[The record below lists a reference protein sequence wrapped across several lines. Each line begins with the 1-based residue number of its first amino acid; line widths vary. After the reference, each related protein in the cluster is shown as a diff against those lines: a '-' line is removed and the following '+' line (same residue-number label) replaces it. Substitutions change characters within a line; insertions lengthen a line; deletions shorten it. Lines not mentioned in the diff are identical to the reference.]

1 MPSIRVDAWVGRRAE
16 IERHLVCAMQGQFPV
31 IARGST
37 GEVAAVFRVGAG
49 HYGLTGTLAT
59 ALSTDG
65 GRTWSGPIEV
75 APRGED
81 VRNPAFAIVGDGD
94 AARDGRWVLAYWQA
108 GMYCYP
114 SLGGGERKWRAPR
127 EGGEAPDMF
136 VVTSEDRGRTWSAPF
151 GYRSEKLAWVSP
163 FGRMV
168 ALADGTLVMS
178 AYGGVRESNPLGR
191 VDTIVVRSRD
201 GGRTWG
207 DESTVVTMA
216 NEMSLCVVGDELVG
230 AARRVDGST
239 AIVRS
244 ADGGQT
250 WSAPVAATRSG
261 EHPADLCVLRESGHL
276 LMTYGR
282 RVRPLGCATKTS
294 RDGGA
299 TWTEHEVLLAGDGI
313 GHDVGYPSTVQLDDG
328 TLLTALYFANGS
340 AGSEGPA
347 SWGETSCQV
356 LRYPEALVVG

>member
-1 MPSIRVDAWVGRRAE
+1 MSSIRVDAWAGRRVE
-16 IERHLVCAMQGQFPV
+16 IERCLVCAMQGQFPV
-31 IARGST
+31 IARGAA

-81 VRNPAFAIVGDGD
+81 VRNPAFAIAG
-94 AARDGRWVLAYWQA
+94 DGRWVLGYWKA
-108 GMYCYP
+108 GVHCYP
-114 SLGGGERKWRAPR
+114 ALGGGERRWRSPL
-127 EGGEAPDMF
+127 EGGEEPDTF
-136 VVTSEDRGRTWSAPF
+136 VVTSDDRGRTWSEPF
-151 GYRSEKLAWVSP
+151 AVRSDRLAWVSP
-163 FGRMV
+163 FGRIV
-168 ALADGTLVMS
+168 TCADGTLLMS
-178 AYGGVRESNPLGR
+178 AYGGVRGSNPPGR
-191 VDTIVVRSRD
+191 VDTIVMRSKD
-201 GGRTWG
+201 DGRTWG
-207 DESTVVTMA
+207 DESAVLMLA
-216 NEMSLCVVGDELVG
+216 NEMSICAVGDELVG

-244 ADGGQT
+244 ADGGRT
-250 WSAPVAATRSG
+250 WSEPVAATRSG
-261 EHPADLCVLRESGHL
+261 EHPADLCVLRESKLL

-282 RVRPLGCATKTS
+282 RRRPLGCATKTS
-294 RDGGA
+294 GDGGA
-299 TWTEHEVLLAGDGI
+299 TWSDHEVLLAGDGL

-340 AGSEGPA
+340 AGSEGQA

-356 LRYPEALVVG
+356 LRYPESLVVGE

>member
-1 MPSIRVDAWVGRRAE
+1 MPSLRVDAWVGRRVE

-31 IARGST
+31 IARGAA

-59 ALSTDG
+59 AVSLDG
-65 GRTWSGPIEV
+65 GRSWSGPIEV

-81 VRNPAFAIVGDGD
+81 VRNPALAIT
-94 AARDGRWVLAYWQA
+94 ADGRWVLAYWQA

-114 SLGGGERKWRAPR
+114 SIDGAERRWRSPR
-127 EGGEAPDMF
+127 EGGAAPDMF
-136 VVTSEDRGRTWSAPF
+136 VVTSDDHGRTWSAPL

-168 ALADGTLVMS
+168 TLADGTLVMS
-178 AYGGVRESNPLGR
+178 AYGGARTSDPPNR
-191 VDTIVVRSRD
+191 VEAIVLRSRD

-207 DESTVVTMA
+207 DESTVLINA
-216 NEMSLCVVGDELVG
+216 NEMSICVVGDELVG

-239 AIVRS
+239 ALVRS
-244 ADGGQT
+244 ADGGLT
-250 WSAPVAATRSG
+250 WSAPVAITRSG
-261 EHPADLCVLRESGHL
+261 EHPADLCVLSGSGRL
-276 LMTYGR
+276 LVTYGR
-282 RVRPLGCATKTS
+282 RLRPLGCAARTS
-294 RDGGA
+294 TDGGA
-299 TWTEHEVLLAGDGI
+299 TWSSHEVLLAGDGI

-340 AGSEGPA
+340 AGSEGQA
-347 SWGETSCQV
+347 SWGDTSCQV
-356 LRYPEALVVG
+356 LRYPESLVVG

>member
-1 MPSIRVDAWVGRRAE
+1 MIRVDAWVGKRVD
-16 IERHLVCAMQGQFPV
+16 IERCLVCAMQGQFPV
-31 IARGST
+31 IARGAT
-37 GEVAAVFRVGAG
+37 EVAAVFRVGAG

-59 ALSTDG
+59 AVSLDG

-81 VRNPAFAIVGDGD
+81 VRNPAFAI
-94 AARDGRWVLAYWQA
+94 ANDGRWVLGYWQA

-114 SLGGGERKWRAPR
+114 SLGGGERRWRSPR
-127 EGGEAPDMF
+127 EGGDAPDTF
-136 VVTSEDRGRTWSAPF
+136 IVTSEDRGRTWSEPF
-151 GYRSEKLAWVSP
+151 AYRSERLAWVSP
-163 FGRMV
+163 FGRIV
-168 ALADGTLVMS
+168 TLPSGTLVMS
-178 AYGGVRESNPLGR
+178 AYGGVRDSNPPGR

-201 GGRTWG
+201 NGRTWG
-207 DESTVVTMA
+207 DESAVLSMA
-216 NEMSLCVVGDELVG
+216 NEMSICQVGLEVVG

-244 ADGGQT
+244 ADSGRT
-250 WSAPVAATRSG
+250 WSAAVEATRSG
-261 EHPADLCVLRESGHL
+261 EHPADLCLLRESGQL

-294 RDGGA
+294 RDAGM
-299 TWTEHEVLLAGDGI
+299 TWTDHEVLLAGDGI
-313 GHDVGYPSTVQLDDG
+313 GNDVGYPSTIQLDDG

-340 AGSEGPA
+340 AGSEGQA

-356 LRYPEALVVG
+356 LRYPESLVVPSY

>member
-1 MPSIRVDAWVGRRAE
+1 MSSIRVDAWAGRRVE
-16 IERHLVCAMQGQFPV
+16 IERHVVCAMQGQFPV
-31 IARGST
+31 IARGAA

-49 HYGLTGTLAT
+49 HYGLSGTLAT
-59 ALSTDG
+59 ALSLDG

-81 VRNPAFAIVGDGD
+81 VRNPAFAIGADGQ
-94 AARDGRWVLAYWQA
+94 WVLAYWQA

-114 SLGGGERKWRAPR
+114 PSSDGERRWRSPR
-127 EGGEAPDMF
+127 EGGEAPDTF
-136 VVTSEDRGRTWSAPF
+136 IVTSADRGKTWCTPAT
-151 GYRSEKLAWVSP
+151 YRSESLAWVSP
-163 FGRMV
+163 FGRI
-168 ALADGTLVMS
+168 LTLDDGTLLVS
-178 AYGGVRESNPLGR
+178 AYGTTREGTPPR
-191 VDTIVVRSRD
+191 VDAIVVRSRD

-207 DESTVVTMA
+207 DESSVLASA
-216 NEMSLCVVGDELVG
+216 NEMSICTVGSDIVG

-239 AIVRS
+239 SIVRS
-244 ADGGQT
+244 SDGGRT
-250 WSAPVAATRSG
+250 WSAPISATRSG
-261 EHPADLCVLRESGHL
+261 EHPADLCVLRESGQL

-282 RVRPLGCATKTS
+282 RMRPLGCATKAS

-299 TWTEHEVLLAGDGI
+299 TWTAHEVLLAGDGI

-340 AGSEGPA
+340 AGSEGQA

-356 LRYPEALVVG
+356 LRYPESLVVA